1 MKEIFADIY
10 NKVLNF
16 FQSSKEEENSK
27 ETACNRLKLVL
38 MQDRVH
44 MDPFIMQKMREE
56 MIEILN
62 KYLEID
68 NDSLDLNLAGE
79 GDAVA
84 LMFNIPVIRAKST
97 EEIEEYEKALKE
109 KLAQEAKEEVEEE
122 ETEAEDSDE
131 VASEETSEDDTSTDD
146 DAEEENSLP
155 EAEIKENLGEEMA
168 DQDLKEEK
176 EEPAK
181 KEKKSPK
188 KNED

>member
-68 NDSLDLNLAGE
+68 NDALDLNLAGE
-79 GDAVA
+79 GDSVA

-109 KLAQEAKEEVEEE
+109 KLAQEAQEKAQEE
-122 ETEAEDSDE
+122 ETQE
-131 VASEETSEDDTSTDD
+131 
-146 DAEEENSLP
+146 
-155 EAEIKENLGEEMA
+155 
-168 DQDLKEEK
+168 EEK
-176 EEPAK
+176 EESEEESQQEEDSTEGEEKEESEETEESTEEATEDSTETEPEEEKTEEPIK
-181 KEKKSPK
+181 KEKKSSK
-188 KNED
+188 KSEN